1 MGGKPLRMDRK
12 DHSLVLHRNHSLVL
26 AFRSHSLELLVH
38 NRNRCC
44 KHGIDHAIET
54 TGQLGEHKLEHNRMQ
69 VQLRN
74 RRLVQ
79 VLHMDRNNHYDGTSQ
94 RLPKKPQT
102 KRQPKQKVWKQLDAS

>member
-1 MGGKPLRMDRK
+1 MDGKPLRMDRK
-12 DHSLVLHRNHSLVL
+12 DRSLGLHRNHSLVL
-26 AFRSHSLELLVH
+26 ASRNRSLELQVH
-38 NRNRCC
+38 SRNRCC
-44 KHGIDHAIET
+44 KHGIDHAIEST
-54 TGQLGEHKLEHNRMQ
+54 DQLEEHKLVHNRMQ

-79 VLHMDRNNHYDGTSQ
+79 VLHMDRNNHYDGTTQ